1 MRSLRRPL
9 TTNTPRRRGCGA
21 GILACAGSALL
32 AVLALGLGLSRP
44 AAAHATTPAPAAAA
58 HTTTITTASAHTAT
72 TMPATVHWYAA
83 YTVMAPVSTRAPG
96 HPGLTSASGWLI
108 VPRVIEPG
116 TAGTGTSIWLGL
128 EGTGRRLGLVQAG
141 VWAYPTRPDRAWVA
155 TCGTCAMTPAPK
167 GDAVK
172 AGDHLYVSVAWF
184 SGDHWLATI
193 RNTSAGWTWTDRVSF
208 PPEVDAQALFADEWG
223 PFRLA
228 APAFRWWW
236 PTTTWRH
243 GTGGLRGHGTY
254 TGGGCIRLAHTTGPS
269 TPFTFA
275 NCPT

>member
-1 MRSLRRPL
+1 MRSLRRPSPP
-9 TTNTPRRRGCGA
+9 TTRRRRGCGA

-32 AVLALGLGLSRP
+32 AVLALGLGPSSR
-44 AAAHATTPAPAAAA
+44 AATHATTPTPA
-58 HTTTITTASAHTAT
+58 ASAHTASSVSSAE
-72 TMPATVHWYAA
+72 PATAHWYAA

-96 HPGLTSASGWLI
+96 HPGLTSVSGWLV

-116 TAGTGTSIWLGL
+116 TASTGTAIWLGL
-128 EGTGRRLGLVQAG
+128 EGTGHHTGLVQAG
-141 VWAYPTRPDRAWVA
+141 VRVYPGRLDKAWVA
-155 TCGTCAMTPAPK
+155 TCGSCAMTPAPSS
-167 GDAVK
+167 DTVS
-172 AGDHLYVSVAWF
+172 AGDHLHVSVAWLG
-184 SGDHWLATI
+184 SDHWLATI
-193 RNTSAGWTWTDRVSF
+193 RDSSAGWTWTDRVSF
-208 PPEVDAQALFADEWG
+208 PEEVDAQALFAAEWG